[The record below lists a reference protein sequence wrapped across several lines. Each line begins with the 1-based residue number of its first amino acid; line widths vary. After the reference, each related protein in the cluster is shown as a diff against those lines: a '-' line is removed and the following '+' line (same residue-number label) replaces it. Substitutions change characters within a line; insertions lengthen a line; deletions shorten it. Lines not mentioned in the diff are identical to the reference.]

1 MDKILVTGGN
11 GQLGLEINDI
21 HNEYPNYKF
30 IFTDISELDITNY
43 NDVKNFV
50 KSNSINIIINCAAF
64 TNVDLAESE
73 YKAADLVNNRAV
85 ANIAKL
91 SKLHN
96 IKLVHISTDYVFDGN
111 SFTPYKEHDETNPQ
125 NIYGK
130 TKLDGELI
138 MKHINPPN
146 SIIIRTSWL
155 YSKFGKNFYRTMLN
169 LAKTKNEI
177 YVVNDQYGSPTNA
190 KCFARSIMKIL
201 NNLTNTSVELYHYSN
216 KGVCSWYE
224 FAQTIFRTNKI
235 DIKLNPIKSGD
246 FKTIAKRPKYSA
258 LDNNLIMET
267 FNLKISN
274 WVDSLKIN

>member
-1 MDKILVTGGN
+1 MVTGGN

-43 NDVKNFV
+43 NDVENFV

-73 YKAADLVNNRAV
+73 YKATDLVNNKAV

-146 SIIIRTSWL
+146 SIIIRTSWI
-155 YSKFGKNFYRTMLN
+155 YTLN
-169 LAKTKNEI
+169 SERI
-177 YVVNDQYGSPTNA
+177 
-190 KCFARSIMKIL
+190 FI
-201 NNLTNTSVELYHYSN
+201 EL
-216 KGVCSWYE
+216 C
-224 FAQTIFRTNKI
+224 
-235 DIKLNPIKSGD
+235 
-246 FKTIAKRPKYSA
+246 
-258 LDNNLIMET
+258 
-267 FNLKISN
+267 
-274 WVDSLKIN
+274 

>member
-1 MDKILVTGGN
+1 MDTILVTGGN

-21 HNEYPNYKF
+21 HHEYPNYKF

-43 NDVKNFV
+43 NDVKSFV
-50 KSNSINIIINCAAF
+50 KSNSINIIINCAAY

-73 YKAADLVNNRAV
+73 YKAADSVNNRAV
-85 ANIAKL
+85 ANIANL
-91 SKLHN
+91 SKLYN
-96 IKLVHISTDYVFDGN
+96 IRLVHISTDYVFDGN
-111 SFTPYKEHDETNPQ
+111 SFTPYKEQDETNPQ

-155 YSKFGKNFYRTMLN
+155 YSKFGKNFYQTMLN

-190 KCFARSIMKIL
+190 KCFAHSIMKIL

-224 FAQTIFRTNKI
+224 FAQNIFRINKI
-235 DIKLNPIKSGD
+235 DVNLNPIKSGD